1 MRLTRVHSG
10 VPLEPGHETELA
22 DDAAHHV
29 LKVLRLR
36 VGDPLVLFDGRGAD
50 FAAEIVSCTRS
61 RVRVRVLEERSGVVE
76 SPLRITLV
84 QAVSRTD
91 RMDWTVQKA
100 TELGVHTIAPVLTA
114 RSVVKLD
121 GAQALRK
128 LEHWRA
134 IVVNACEQCGRS
146 TLPIV
151 REAESLARYLA
162 TPPISGQ
169 RIVLEPSAPDEVAAI
184 RAGSGDLELL
194 IGPEGGLEPAELEAA
209 ADSGFR
215 ALRLG
220 PRILRTETAG
230 IAAIAILQALHGD
243 LK

>member
-1 MRLTRVHSG
+1 MTRVHSG
-10 VPLEPGHETELA
+10 VPLESGHETELA

-61 RVRVRVLEERSGVVE
+61 RVRVRVLEERSGVIE

-128 LEHWRA
+128 LDHWRA
-134 IVVNACEQCGRS
+134 IVVNA
-146 TLPIV
+146 
-151 REAESLARYLA
+151 
-162 TPPISGQ
+162 
-169 RIVLEPSAPDEVAAI
+169 
-184 RAGSGDLELL
+184 
-194 IGPEGGLEPAELEAA
+194 
-209 ADSGFR
+209 
-215 ALRLG
+215 
-220 PRILRTETAG
+220 
-230 IAAIAILQALHGD
+230 
-243 LK
+243 